1 MMGSLLLQGAGD
13 SSCHQN
19 QNNPI
24 NKLSRTF
31 DKNNQLEHSFELKSR
46 RTPIRTNNE
55 LIEQQLAQ
63 EKQQQELNNT
73 NWSTAFLRSLPIQSF
88 LHPDQSS
95 STNPQWHSEF
105 ANHHPADLGDQK
117 LNLPPPV
124 TNSNTLLGP
133 SPALS
138 HLQRLTPH
146 HHHPYHHIQPAH
158 PITQG
163 SSYQHPHSIKTAP
176 ALDWDS
182 VFLQYDEHHQSS
194 EMLAGSG
201 QAEEVEQYHQDNS
214 LYVPRSHSPIT
225 SSSPDALARTAAT
238 LLATVQ
244 NAQQQSQ
251 TLVENDQDAST
262 TDKFNQSSFMEFMR
276 QLRDGEVKVEG
287 DKVVQQLAP
296 VVRGEANSN
305 SGHQSTIHSTGYLHE
320 QNPNEFMSRAE
331 YSQNGHSIGTPAHPA
346 HLQPQQDQIHN
357 DSSVSQLPAP
367 DSEALK
373 AYRDNLESRIHE
385 MNALMEESDAELERT
400 QYQAMMNAFQGDG
413 GGISELDEI
422 LNAASEVGRPEGQ
435 TWTTTDTHVPGASE
449 SWTEEFDQTLPT
461 IAAATAREVED
472 LDFDEMGMFG
482 RPIHAREFELER
494 LKRLQ
499 RAPSAQQQ
507 EWEKLQNDW
516 ENMANDL
523 DELSL
528 ENVNSTTITPA
539 MFLERLQSLQNQTGY
554 IFQQANPQLF
564 INQDLSAMR
573 NTSKHHSSHQVWED
587 STINNSSSSLESVLE
602 KEREVLSDPES
613 ATAWYELGVKQQ
625 ENEREE
631 LAIQALLQAI
641 KIDPQLSDA
650 ILALAISYS
659 NENRKTD
666 AFNQI
671 ENWINVEIS
680 KVDKYREA
688 QRISSTQT
696 ADDQHQIVDEEES
709 TTTIKLKIKHG
720 ELTNKLI
727 DLARLGGR
735 KKDKASV
742 DPDVQIAL
750 GVLFNSNDEF
760 EKACDCFG
768 AALAVRPLD
777 PLLFNRLGATLA
789 NSGKPEEAIQYY
801 NRAIEL
807 LPSYIRARYN
817 LSISLINLGKYF
829 ESIKNLLDSLVI
841 QHQGSSSS
849 SVPLHPSGTDSLD
862 QKQKSGVTSDVL
874 WQTLEINCS
883 LLKNHFL
890 PDQDR
895 LDLCFLH
902 KDLDSLKQILHDFL

>member
-124 TNSNTLLGP
+124 TTQTPYSAFSSP
-133 SPALS
+133 ISPAKTHSTSPPPISS
-138 HLQRLTPH
+138 HPTCSSNHSR
-146 HHHPYHHIQPAH
+146 
-158 PITQG
+158 
-163 SSYQHPHSIKTAP
+163 SSYQHPHSKK
-176 ALDWDS
+176 L
-182 VFLQYDEHHQSS
+182 LQI
-194 EMLAGSG
+194 
-201 QAEEVEQYHQDNS
+201 S
-214 LYVPRSHSPIT
+214 LPIT

-305 SGHQSTIHSTGYLHE
+305 SGHQSTIHST
-320 QNPNEFMSRAE
+320 
-331 YSQNGHSIGTPAHPA
+331 A

-385 MNALMEESDAELERT
+385 MNALMEETDAELERT

-422 LNAASEVGRPEGQ
+422 LNAASERIMDRRIRSNFTYYCCSDCQGSR
-435 TWTTTDTHVPGASE
+435 
-449 SWTEEFDQTLPT
+449 
-461 IAAATAREVED
+461 R
-472 LDFDEMGMFG
+472 LDFDEM
-482 RPIHAREFELER
+482 EFELER

-499 RAPSAQQQ
+499 RAPSANNKNGKAT
-507 EWEKLQNDW
+507 ERW

-573 NTSKHHSSHQVWED
+573 NTSKHHSSHQV
-587 STINNSSSSLESVLE
+587 SQ
-602 KEREVLSDPES
+602 
-613 ATAWYELGVKQQ
+613 TAR
-625 ENEREE
+625 NEREE

>member
-357 DSSVSQLPAP
+357 DSS
-367 DSEALK
+367 
-373 AYRDNLESRIHE
+373 
-385 MNALMEESDAELERT
+385 
-400 QYQAMMNAFQGDG
+400 YQAMMNAFQGDG

-613 ATAWYELGVKQQ
+613 ATAC
-625 ENEREE
+625 
-631 LAIQALLQAI
+631 
-641 KIDPQLSDA
+641 
-650 ILALAISYS
+650 YS